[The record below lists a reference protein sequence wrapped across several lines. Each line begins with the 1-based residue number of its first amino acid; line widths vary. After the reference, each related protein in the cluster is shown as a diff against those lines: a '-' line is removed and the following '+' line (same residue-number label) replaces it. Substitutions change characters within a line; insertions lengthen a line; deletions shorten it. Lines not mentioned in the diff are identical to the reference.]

1 LAVLAHNFAIGAL
14 SRQLGQYYVVS
25 SMKKT
30 EIEEQKQNLLPD
42 FEKVIPNPIITPTP
56 IPARQPPK
64 YQIQTEPDIDGYEDD
79 SQRIV
84 DDVQKGLE
92 E

>member
-1 LAVLAHNFAIGAL
+1 
-14 SRQLGQYYVVS
+14 
-25 SMKKT
+25 M
-30 EIEEQKQNLLPD
+30 
-42 FEKVIPNPIITPTP
+42 P

-64 YQIQTEPDIDGYEDD
+64 YLIQTEPDIDGYEDD

>member
-1 LAVLAHNFAIGAL
+1 LGA
-14 SRQLGQYYVVS
+14 QLCNRRTLKS
-25 SMKKT
+25 TRSILCCIINEEKK
-30 EIEEQKQNLLPD
+30 IEEQKQNLLPD
-42 FEKVIPNPIITPTP
+42 FEKVIPNPLITPMP

>member
-1 LAVLAHNFAIGAL
+1 
-14 SRQLGQYYVVS
+14 
-25 SMKKT
+25 MKKK

-42 FEKVIPNPIITPTP
+42 FEKVTPNPIITPTP
-56 IPARQPPK
+56 ISARQPPK

-92 E
+92 D